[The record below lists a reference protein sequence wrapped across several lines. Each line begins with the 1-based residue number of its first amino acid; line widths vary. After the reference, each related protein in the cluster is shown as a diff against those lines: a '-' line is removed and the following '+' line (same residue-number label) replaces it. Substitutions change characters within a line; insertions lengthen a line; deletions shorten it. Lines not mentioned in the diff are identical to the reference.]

1 MKKTLFR
8 GFVAIALT
16 APLAAGLLT
25 RVAAQQGGRVD
36 PSLYSGLRWRMLGPF
51 RGGRVNGVTGVPGQP
66 NVFYMGSVGGGVWKT
81 TNAGRTWLPIFDSQ
95 PIASIG
101 AVAVAPSRPDV
112 VYVGT
117 GEADMRSQIS
127 YGNGMYKST
136 DAGKTWTHIG
146 LEPTRQIG
154 KVIVD
159 PRDSNVVFVAA
170 LGHVYGANPDR
181 GVYRTRDGGTTWQKV
196 LFKNNDVGAI
206 DLAFDPGD
214 PQTIYAALWNTRRPP
229 WSIYPPSY
237 GPGSGLYKSTDGGAN
252 WQQLTNGLPS
262 DGLGRIGIAVAP
274 TNRSRVY
281 AIVDAMA
288 GGLYRSDDAG
298 ATWRQASS
306 DSRIWGRGWYF
317 GKVTVDPKNADLVY
331 VMNTGAYRS
340 RDGGRTFGEPF
351 KGSPGGDD
359 YHQLWIYP
367 DDGNR
372 MILGGDQGA
381 VISVDGLND
390 RPTWSSWL
398 NQPTAQVY
406 RIAVDNAFPYWVTG
420 AQQDSGAVRVRSRG
434 RFATITMRDWEP
446 LCAGG
451 EAGFTAPDPLN
462 PDIVYGGTVEKCNV
476 QTGKIDRIS
485 PEVDLPTPPRHTWT
499 LPLVFSPADPHALYF
514 SDQYL
519 FKTTDGGNHWTRI
532 SDDMTRE
539 NPGVP
544 PNLDAAT
551 AADAPP
557 QSKRLGVI
565 YSIAPSAVRAPL
577 LWIGTDDGYIH
588 VTQDDGK
595 TWTNVTPRELTAWS
609 KVVML
614 EASHFD
620 ANEAYAAIDRHRLED
635 NEPYVYRTK
644 DGGKTWQK
652 ITNGLPAG
660 VYLQTIK
667 EDPKR
672 RGLLVAGT
680 ELGVFVSFNDG
691 DQWQSLQL
699 NLPPCSMRDL
709 AFHDNDLIVAT
720 HGRGFW
726 VLDDISTLR
735 QASADVVSSDA
746 FLFKPADAILIP
758 PNTDNGTPTQKDEPE
773 ADNPPGGAVID
784 YYLKSAAA
792 GAVTI
797 EILNAGGT
805 VIRRYASS
813 DPPPVVD
820 VNTLA
825 VNLAWSRLPE
835 PLSAAAG
842 MHRWVWDFRPD
853 PPAGGR
859 GRGGRGAGGGGGGG
873 RGGPPPVATG
883 AYSVRLTANGK
894 TLTQPLTLKPDPR
907 EK

>member
-1 MKKTLFR
+1 VLQ
-8 GFVAIALT
+8 GFLALT
-16 APLAAGLLT
+16 VAALLAAGLLE
-25 RVAAQQGGRVD
+25 RVIAQQGRID
-36 PSLYSGLRWRMLGPF
+36 PSLYSGLRWRMIGPF

-81 TNAGRTWLPIFDSQ
+81 TNAGRTWIPIFDSQ

-127 YGNGMYKST
+127 YGDGMYKST

-154 KVIVD
+154 KVMVHPTD
-159 PRDSNVVFVAA
+159 PNTVYVAA

-181 GVYRTRDGGTTWQKV
+181 GVYRTRDGGATWQKV
-196 LFKNNDVGAI
+196 LFKSNDVGAI

-214 PQTIYAALWNTRRPP
+214 PQTIYASLWNTRRPP

-237 GPGSGLYKSTDGGAN
+237 GPGSGLYKSTDGGSN
-252 WQQLTNGLPS
+252 WHQLSSGLPA
-262 DGLGRIGIAVAP
+262 DGVGRIGIAVAP
-274 TNRSRVY
+274 TNRRRVF
-281 AIVDAMA
+281 AIVDAKA

-298 ATWRQASS
+298 ATWRLASS

-331 VMNTGAYRS
+331 VSNTGVYRS
-340 RDGGRTFGEPF
+340 RDGGQTFGEPF

-381 VISVDGLND
+381 VISVDGLNEH
-390 RPTWSSWL
+390 PTWSSWL

-406 RIAVDNAFPYWVTG
+406 RLAVDNAFPYWVTG

-451 EAGFTAPDPLN
+451 EAGYTAPDPLN
-462 PDIVYGGTVEKCNV
+462 PDIIYGGTVEKCNV

-485 PEVDLPTPPRHTWT
+485 PEVDLPTPARHTWT
-499 LPLVFSPADPHALYF
+499 LPLVFSPADPKALYF

-519 FKTTDGGNHWTRI
+519 FKTTDGGAHWTRI

-551 AADAPP
+551 AADAPL

-577 LWIGTDDGYIH
+577 LWIGTDDGYIQ

-595 TWTNVTPRELTAWS
+595 NWTNVTPREITAWS

-635 NEPYVYRTK
+635 NEPYIYRTK

-660 VYLQTIK
+660 VYLQTVK

-691 DQWQSLQL
+691 DQWQPLQL
-699 NLPPCSMRDL
+699 NLPPASMRDL

-726 VLDDISTLR
+726 VLDDISALR
-735 QASADVVSSDA
+735 QTSADVVWSDA
-746 FLFKPADAILIP
+746 FLFKPAEAILIP
-758 PNTDNGTPTQKDEPE
+758 QNTDNGTPTQKDEPE
-773 ADNPPGGAVID
+773 ADNPPSGAVID
-784 YYLKSAAA
+784 YYLKAAA
-792 GAVTI
+792 SGPVTI
-797 EILNAGGT
+797 EILNPGGA
-805 VIRRYASS
+805 VIRRYSSS

-820 VNTLA
+820 VSTLA
-825 VNLAWSRLPE
+825 VNLAWARPIE

-859 GRGGRGAGGGGGGG
+859 GRGGRPSTGSGQAGGGGG
-873 RGGPPPVATG
+873 RGGPAPVATG
-883 AYSVRLTANGK
+883 AYSVRLTVNGK
-894 TLTQPLTLKPDPR
+894 TLTQPIVVKPDPR
-907 EK
+907 VN

>member
-1 MKKTLFR
+1 M
-8 GFVAIALT
+8 
-16 APLAAGLLT
+16 
-25 RVAAQQGGRVD
+25 
-36 PSLYSGLRWRMLGPF
+36 
-51 RGGRVNGVTGVPGQP
+51 
-66 NVFYMGSVGGGVWKT
+66 
-81 TNAGRTWLPIFDSQ
+81 
-95 PIASIG
+95 
-101 AVAVAPSRPDV
+101 
-112 VYVGT
+112 
-117 GEADMRSQIS
+117 
-127 YGNGMYKST
+127 
-136 DAGKTWTHIG
+136 
-146 LEPTRQIG
+146 
-154 KVIVD
+154 
-159 PRDSNVVFVAA
+159 
-170 LGHVYGANPDR
+170 
-181 GVYRTRDGGTTWQKV
+181 
-196 LFKNNDVGAI
+196 
-206 DLAFDPGD
+206 
-214 PQTIYAALWNTRRPP
+214 WNTRRPP

-252 WQQLTNGLPS
+252 WQQLTSGLPS
-262 DGLGRIGIAVAP
+262 DGVGRIGIAVAP

-281 AIVDAMA
+281 AIVDAKA

-298 ATWRQASS
+298 ATWRLASS

-451 EAGFTAPDPLN
+451 ESGFTAPDPLN

-499 LPLVFSPADPHALYF
+499 LPVVFSPADPHALYF

-519 FKTTDGGNHWTRI
+519 FKTTDGGSHWTRI

-660 VYLQTIK
+660 VYMQTIK

-680 ELGVFVSFNDG
+680 ELGLFVSFNDG

-726 VLDDISTLR
+726 VLDDISALR
-735 QASADVVSSDA
+735 QVSADVVSSDA

-784 YYLKSAAA
+784 YYLKTAAT
-792 GAVTI
+792 GPVTI

-805 VIRRYASS
+805 VIRHYSS
-813 DPPPVVD
+813 GDPAPVVD

-853 PPAGGR
+853 PPAGGGR
-859 GRGGRGAGGGGGGG
+859 GRGGRGGGGGGGGG
-873 RGGPPPVATG
+873 RGGLPPVGTG